1 MASLKIGKIDH
12 VYTGYTFPDH
22 VQNFIS
28 HVIFDLTYC
37 STDRLEKIKKDWLR
51 SEHTGMLEGCTFETW
66 PAYTMALYTRAMYI
80 IFMFIRWRVT
90 HFV

>member
-51 SEHTGMLEGCTFETW
+51 SELTGMLGGCTLEIW
-66 PAYTMALYTRAMYI
+66 PAYTEPLYTRAMCMI
-80 IFMFIRWRVT
+80 CMFPRWRVT
-90 HFV
+90 YLV